1 MIMKH
6 FKVIEQLSFNKRGEL
21 VCKKPSGRSYQKAH
35 YKQGDLDG
43 ACGAYSLSMVLNIL
57 GVFEADDL
65 YKNTEEHDK
74 RTVEWKLIKSLN
86 EWGLYPNGLKTTSIE
101 ELVTKNYSKYVSI
114 ESTGKKASIPFI
126 VKEFIDKNNPVI
138 LGIDYK
144 NGGGH
149 WIVAVGY
156 AMDDD
161 QKLSHILTL
170 DPGNDTPKYSL
181 WNGILNI
188 QRDYRKMFGFHYFS
202 DKEYIVSLEEAI
214 IIRKK

>member
-1 MIMKH
+1 MKH

-43 ACGAYSLSMVLNIL
+43 ACGAYS
-57 GVFEADDL
+57 
-65 YKNTEEHDK
+65 
-74 RTVEWKLIKSLN
+74 
-86 EWGLYPNGLKTTSIE
+86 
-101 ELVTKNYSKYVSI
+101 KYVTI
-114 ESTGKKASIPFI
+114 ESTGKKATIPFI

-156 AMDDD
+156 AMDND